1 MARPRRDAGLVP
13 AKERLENTFWE
24 MLAEMPYREM
34 TVAAISSRAEVSHNT
49 FYYYFKNIEDM
60 TLESMEKNF
69 IPEFPL
75 IALSAFEAGAPDFSQ
90 LASDPEAKKRFN
102 RLCLL
107 LGKNS
112 SPWIQEILKKSV
124 LGKVPE
130 TLGIDLAALSR
141 EEKILLTFV
150 VGGFLSILAEHEQG
164 SDIFE
169 PMVLMS
175 SDFGKAIFAAM
186 TSLQKTA

>member
-1 MARPRRDAGLVP
+1 MVRPRRDSGIVP

-24 MLAEMPYREM
+24 MLAEMPSREM

-60 TLESMEKNF
+60 TLELMEENF

-75 IALSAFEAGAPDFSQ
+75 IALSAFEAGSLDFGQ
-90 LASDPEAKKRFN
+90 LASNPETKRRFN

-124 LGKVPE
+124 LSKVPE
-130 TLGIDLAALSR
+130 TLGIDPATMDKDKR
-141 EEKILLTFV
+141 IFLTFV
-150 VGGFLSILAEHEQG
+150 IGGFLSVLAEHEQG
-164 SDIFE
+164 SDIIE
-169 PMVLMS
+169 PMVIMS
-175 SDFGKAIFAAM
+175 SDFGKAVFEAM
-186 TSLQKTA
+186 NSLRKT